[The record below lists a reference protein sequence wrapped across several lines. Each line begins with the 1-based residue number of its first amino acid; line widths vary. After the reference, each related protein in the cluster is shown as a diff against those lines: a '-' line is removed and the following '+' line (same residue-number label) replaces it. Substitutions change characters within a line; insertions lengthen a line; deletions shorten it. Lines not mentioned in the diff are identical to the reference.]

1 MAYLVGC
8 GSTILRREVVMDITA
23 EQVKARMEQLERER
37 QRLTANLNATIGA
50 IQDCEYWL
58 GVVEAE
64 SSEVEVLLAER

>member
-1 MAYLVGC
+1 
-8 GSTILRREVVMDITA
+8 MDITA